1 MKMDASMKVYGKTAF
16 VMAKHLNDTQMETA
30 IMVSLS
36 KEKHMAK
43 EFILGQTVKFMMVS
57 GLMG

>member
-1 MKMDASMKVYGKTAF
+1 MKVYGKTAF